1 MSALIAWGEAT
12 LIASTALM
20 LLVLAMRALL
30 RRWAGPRLGYALW
43 ALPAVRMILPPL
55 AADVFGGLPM
65 AGFAATNMSVLFI
78 GPHAQ
83 LRSGEGWGS
92 PAIGE
97 TLLALWLTGA
107 VGLFAFYV
115 ARHIAFCRRL
125 RAQGTEFGRVGN
137 IRILEADVEGP
148 LAFGVFR
155 RFIAVPR
162 EFASHYQAHER
173 DLVLAHESAHHA
185 RGDLIANWASLFVLA
200 AHWWNPVAWV
210 AIRAFREDQEFAAD
224 AHVLAG
230 KEPSALPLY
239 AHVLAKAAGIGAL
252 PACNFNT
259 RSSLKGRLMM
269 LRRKPRSSRQLVL
282 GGVVLTLFA
291 STALAATVAT
301 PGTAGSAT
309 GRQAVTIGVKPDGP
323 GGYALIIGGEA
334 VAPNAPLPGGMTLP
348 GDFTGPGGCDVKQ
361 TAKPFAMVIKG
372 MGTTQTYTVM
382 CASAAPAPVRLT
394 LAEGLASLNTMRAS
408 VAAQPASSSFPEAER
423 VHALGAIDRSI
434 GEVKATLAA
443 LD

>member
-1 MSALIAWGEAT
+1 MSALIAWGETT

-92 PAIGE
+92 PAMGE
-97 TLLALWLTGA
+97 TLLALWLTGT
-107 VGLFAFYV
+107 VGLLAFYV

-125 RAQGTEFGRVGN
+125 RAEGTEFGRVGN
-137 IRILEADVEGP
+137 IRIVEADVEGP

-210 AIRAFREDQEFAAD
+210 RSEHFGRIRN
-224 AHVLAG
+224 
-230 KEPSALPLY
+230 S
-239 AHVLAKAAGIGAL
+239 
-252 PACNFNT
+252 
-259 RSSLKGRLMM
+259 
-269 LRRKPRSSRQLVL
+269 
-282 GGVVLTLFA
+282 
-291 STALAATVAT
+291 
-301 PGTAGSAT
+301 
-309 GRQAVTIGVKPDGP
+309 
-323 GGYALIIGGEA
+323 
-334 VAPNAPLPGGMTLP
+334 
-348 GDFTGPGGCDVKQ
+348 
-361 TAKPFAMVIKG
+361 
-372 MGTTQTYTVM
+372 
-382 CASAAPAPVRLT
+382 RLT
-394 LAEGLASLNTMRAS
+394 RMCSPERSRARFRCTPMFLPKLQVS
-408 VAAQPASSSFPEAER
+408 AR
-423 VHALGAIDRSI
+423 CLRAISTR
-434 GEVKATLAA
+434 APT
-443 LD
+443 